1 MSAEDRVA
9 QRAKGD
15 WACSLKVCKRK
26 AKVPDPTRE
35 PSLHNARLIPSIVQQ
50 CREWKERAIESPEP
64 AAFND
69 DALYRR
75 VVAEACELKRLA
87 VNKVEVWLEDP
98 NLMMTAVKNMT
109 LAEADWHVVG
119 RWKRAL
125 LEAKAAVQNAPPL
138 PSVATWWSA
147 ARSRQLA
154 IKQAQVTS
162 VAIRFCR
169 QQGLLVCSADEVLDE
184 SSGETMLMRQAAL
197 GNAAAVRLLVDA
209 GARCDAADG
218 EGQTALIHCATAG
231 QRETALTLVKECGA
245 NANTA
250 GNDGKTPVWKA
261 AWNGH
266 TETVRALVQ
275 ECGADASTAD
285 KNGWTPVLV
294 AAYNGH
300 TETVRALVQ
309 ECGADASTANKNGAT
324 PVYIAAG
331 NGHTETL
338 RALVQEC
345 GADASTANKN
355 GATPVYIAAENGHT
369 ETLRALVQEC
379 GANASTADKNGATP
393 VMVALENGHWDTASC
408 LVTEL
413 EVDVRTCN
421 HAGASCLH
429 YAAVAPSKTEQAQD
443 QAIKVA
449 GGIMERG
456 GTELLSQADF
466 HSGLTPLDCAIYV
479 GNEALARMLAA
490 GMGSGDDSAASD
502 LLDQARQRV
511 LEPHAPLALFRG
523 LPWALKLGPDSGVVE
538 FSAFSTVRSTHSC
551 PPGGKGYYEVEILG
565 LDSAPQYGFA
575 TAGFER
581 VLFHSIYGVG
591 DDEHSWAVDG
601 ARQLKWQNGQEP
613 YACTWKEGDVVG
625 LACDLHQRQ
634 VLVSVNGSFAA
645 PNGLVCELP
654 PEAAEAGLFATFTG
668 STGKVRC
675 NLGEAAFK
683 HAPPSADFT
692 AFVHFQ

>member
-1 MSAEDRVA
+1 
-9 QRAKGD
+9 
-15 WACSLKVCKRK
+15 
-26 AKVPDPTRE
+26 
-35 PSLHNARLIPSIVQQ
+35 
-50 CREWKERAIESPEP
+50 
-64 AAFND
+64 
-69 DALYRR
+69 
-75 VVAEACELKRLA
+75 
-87 VNKVEVWLEDP
+87 
-98 NLMMTAVKNMT
+98 
-109 LAEADWHVVG
+109 
-119 RWKRAL
+119 
-125 LEAKAAVQNAPPL
+125 
-138 PSVATWWSA
+138 
-147 ARSRQLA
+147 
-154 IKQAQVTS
+154 
-162 VAIRFCR
+162 
-169 QQGLLVCSADEVLDE
+169 
-184 SSGETMLMRQAAL
+184 
-197 GNAAAVRLLVDA
+197 
-209 GARCDAADG
+209 
-218 EGQTALIHCATAG
+218 
-231 QRETALTLVKECGA
+231 
-245 NANTA
+245 
-250 GNDGKTPVWKA
+250 
-261 AWNGH
+261 
-266 TETVRALVQ
+266 VQ
-275 ECGADASTAD
+275 ECGADASTAHND
-285 KNGWTPVLV
+285 GSTPVLI
-294 AAYNGH
+294 AARNGH
-300 TETVRALVQ
+300 ADTVRMLVQ

-324 PVYIAAG
+324 PVFIAALNG
-331 NGHTETL
+331 HAETVRVLVKECGADASTANNNGPTPVFAAAQNGHAETVRTLVQECSANASNANNDGMTPVLIAAHNGHTQTV
-338 RALVQEC
+338 RVLVQEC
-345 GADASTANKN
+345 GADASIANKK
-355 GATPVYIAAENGHT
+355 G
-369 ETLRALVQEC
+369 
-379 GANASTADKNGATP
+379 DTP